1 MGSSVYT
8 TVGGAEERSRRESL
22 RTEESL
28 TISQAALT
36 PVDKTELA
44 GRPEK
49 PSTAS
54 FSSRALERPLRRA
67 ESYGNHGPCGSRV
80 RYLVVGLRPQ
90 LVSRC
95 SGQED
100 KRATK

>member
-1 MGSSVYT
+1 M
-8 TVGGAEERSRRESL
+8 

-28 TISQAALT
+28 AISHAALT

-44 GRPEK
+44 GRSEK

-67 ESYGNHGPCGSRV
+67 VSCGNHSPCGSRV

-90 LVSRC
+90 LDSRC
-95 SGQED
+95 SGQKIRGPPSEGQ
-100 KRATK
+100 